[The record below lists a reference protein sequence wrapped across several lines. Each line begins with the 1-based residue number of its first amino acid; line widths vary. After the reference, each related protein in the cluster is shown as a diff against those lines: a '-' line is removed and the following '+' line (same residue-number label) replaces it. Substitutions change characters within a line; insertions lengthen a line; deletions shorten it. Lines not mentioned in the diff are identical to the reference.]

1 MLGQYFYH
9 EILRKTVIG
18 FGTLFNGIE
27 IRHDADDG
35 ASVSRMKVPLA
46 YGPMQK
52 FLAKIEQQP
61 TIKGR
66 PAITLPRMSFEMTT
80 LNYDA
85 SRKASITQTFR
96 SFNTGNLNNVKKVFM
111 PVPYNVGFMLS
122 IATKLNDDMLQ
133 IMEQILPY
141 FQPGLS
147 ITPVSYTH
155 LTLPT
160 IYSV

>member
-35 ASVSRMKVPLA
+35 QCKSHESAALA
-46 YGPMQK
+46 YGIMQK

-61 TIKGR
+61 TLKGR
-66 PAITLPRMSFEMTT
+66 PDITLPRMSFEMTT

-85 SRKASITQTFR
+85 SRKVPITQTFR
-96 SFNTGNLNNVKKVFM
+96 SYNTG
-111 PVPYNVGFMLS
+111 
-122 IATKLNDDMLQ
+122 T
-133 IMEQILPY
+133 
-141 FQPGLS
+141 
-147 ITPVSYTH
+147 
-155 LTLPT
+155 
-160 IYSV
+160 

>member
-52 FLAKIEQQP
+52 FLAKIEQHP
-61 TIKGR
+61 TLKGS
-66 PAITLPRMSFEMTT
+66 PAITLPRMAVEMTT
-80 LNYDA
+80 INYD
-85 SRKASITQTFR
+85 
-96 SFNTGNLNNVKKVFM
+96 
-111 PVPYNVGFMLS
+111 
-122 IATKLNDDMLQ
+122 
-133 IMEQILPY
+133 
-141 FQPGLS
+141 
-147 ITPVSYTH
+147 
-155 LTLPT
+155 
-160 IYSV
+160 